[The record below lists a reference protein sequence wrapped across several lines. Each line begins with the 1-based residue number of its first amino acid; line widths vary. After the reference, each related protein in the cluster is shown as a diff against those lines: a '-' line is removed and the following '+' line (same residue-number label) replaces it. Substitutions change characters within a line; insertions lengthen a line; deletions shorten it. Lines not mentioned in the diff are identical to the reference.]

1 MLLNGRVIGA
11 KGGNIFVSIPVTDT
25 QKEQIATTSRPD
37 VVVEFE
43 DGRQIT
49 VKQRK
54 KIYVLIKCI
63 ADWQGYTPTEVT
75 KELLKYEF
83 ISSPIREAISSDD
96 SFSLS
101 DCDRTTA
108 RLFITWLIEFCL
120 THDIPCGEPLWKLCE
135 DIEKYMW
142 ACVVTK
148 HCAVCGKKAELHHY
162 DTVGTG
168 RNRKEIC
175 HIGMRCLPLCRKHH
189 TQIHKIGRDEFCKRY
204 ILEPIKID
212 EKIAQAYKLKGGMM

>member
-25 QKEQIATTSRPD
+25 QKEQIAATSRPD

-142 ACVVTK
+142 ACAVTK
-148 HCAVCGKKAELHHY
+148 HCAVCGRKKAELHHY

-189 TQIHKIGRDEFCKRY
+189 TQIHNIGRDEFCKRY

-212 EKIAQAYKLKGGMM
+212 EQIAQAYKLKG

>member
-1 MLLNGRVIGA
+1 MLLNGKVIGA
-11 KGGNIFVSIPVTDT
+11 RGGNIFVSIPVTDT

-54 KIYVLIKCI
+54 KIYVLIKYI

-120 THDIPCGEPLWKLCE
+120 MHDIPCGEPLWKLCE

-142 ACVVTK
+142 VCAVTK

-175 HIGMRCLPLCRKHH
+175 HIGMRCLPLCREHH
-189 TQIHKIGRDEFCKRY
+189 TQIHNIGRDEFCKRY

-212 EKIAQAYKLKGGMM
+212 EQIAQAYKLKG

>member
-1 MLLNGRVIGA
+1 MLLNGKVIGA
-11 KGGNIFVSIPVTDT
+11 KGGNIFVTIPVTDT
-25 QKEQIATTSRPD
+25 QKEQIAATSRPD

-142 ACVVTK
+142 ACTVTK

-175 HIGMRCLPLCRKHH
+175 HIGMKCLPLCRKHH

-212 EKIAQAYKLKGGMM
+212 EKIAQAYKLKG

>member
-1 MLLNGRVIGA
+1 MLLNGKVIGA

-83 ISSPIREAISSDD
+83 ISSPIREAISSDG

-120 THDIPCGEPLWKLCE
+120 
-135 DIEKYMW
+135 MQRN
-142 ACVVTK
+142 
-148 HCAVCGKKAELHHY
+148 
-162 DTVGTG
+162 TVRRTA
-168 RNRKEIC
+168 
-175 HIGMRCLPLCRKHH
+175 
-189 TQIHKIGRDEFCKRY
+189 
-204 ILEPIKID
+204 LE
-212 EKIAQAYKLKGGMM
+212 AL

>member
-212 EKIAQAYKLKGGMM
+212 KKIAQAYKLKG